1 MRGRPACPL
10 SVKTAASA
18 LGSLLRTRRARHTG
32 VPSLYTR
39 NRSRPFSAAC
49 ASGTIGDPYARKP
62 YFLSSPLRP
71 RPHAVWI
78 AKRSVG
84 QCSWHT
90 QPGLRQPFAAS
101 ASARALARTSPC
113 PPQASLQ
120 ARLAWQAGARCG
132 SPAARP

>member
-49 ASGTIGDPYARKP
+49 ASGTIGDPYARTRIS
-62 YFLSSPLRP
+62 FLFLLP
-71 RPHAVWI
+71 RPTLY
-78 AKRSVG
+78 G
-84 QCSWHT
+84 
-90 QPGLRQPFAAS
+90 
-101 ASARALARTSPC
+101 
-113 PPQASLQ
+113 
-120 ARLAWQAGARCG
+120 
-132 SPAARP
+132 